1 MPSTISGSQI
11 AAANLLIGGT
21 YLSDTISTIESKVS
35 NNYLQAQSYGDVSN
49 NYLQAQSYGTGDVSN
64 TYLQAQSYGNVSN
77 NYLQAQSYGNVSNN
91 YIQAQGYLSVE
102 NGVIKLPTATSN
114 PSSPTSGDL
123 YYNTT
128 DNAVKHY
135 DGTIWRGPASVI
147 FEAARSAGHV
157 SATNVILWDDVSIN
171 IGSHYDSSTGRF
183 TAPTDGIYE
192 FHWGGIK
199 NNTSGVVRLNLR
211 KNGTALK
218 QNRLADGDVYNV
230 TIWTMYLSL
239 NASDYVDVEVT
250 ENSFY
255 GTASIYNTFGGRL
268 IG

>member
-1 MPSTISGSQI
+1 MSTLSTTNIKNPSSSTNNIVLN
-11 AAANLLIGGT
+11 ADGT
-21 YLSDTISTIESKVS
+21 VDSLNID
-35 NNYLQAQSYGDVSN
+35 
-49 NYLQAQSYGTGDVSN
+49 
-64 TYLQAQSYGNVSN
+64 GN
-77 NYLQAQSYGNVSNN
+77 
-91 YIQAQGYLSVE
+91 LSVE
-102 NGVIKLPTATSN
+102 NGVIKLPALASD
-114 PSSPTSGDL
+114 PVSADSGDL

-135 DGTIWRGPASVI
+135 NGTIWSGPASVI

-157 SATNVILWDDVSIN
+157 SATNVVLWDDVSIN

-199 NNTSGVVRLNLR
+199 NNTAAVTRLNLR
-211 KNGTALK
+211 KNGTEVLK
-218 QNRLADGDVYNV
+218 QNRLSDGDLYDIAIFKTYVE
-230 TIWTMYLSL
+230 L

-250 ENSFY
+250 EGNFY
-255 GTASIYNTFGGRL
+255 GLSSIYNTFGGRL